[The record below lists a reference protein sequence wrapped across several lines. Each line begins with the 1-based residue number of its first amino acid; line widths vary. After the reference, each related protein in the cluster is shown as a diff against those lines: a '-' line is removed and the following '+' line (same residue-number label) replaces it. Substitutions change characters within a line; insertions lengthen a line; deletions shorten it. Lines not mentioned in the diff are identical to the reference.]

1 MSKTL
6 RKYQQEAINAC
17 LKRLSE
23 GINKSIIVLP
33 TGAGK
38 TFMAT
43 QLVEIGQFKRVLF
56 CVDAEELAD
65 QAGIAFLKEKFDDS
79 LIKYIEDIG
88 FIEYVRKG
96 GVYAGSD
103 YKVGLIKAEIF
114 QPHGSVVIASLQTL
128 WRRLD
133 KLNPDDFDLI
143 IIDECH
149 IATAK
154 RIIQSINFFTPKL
167 LLGITATPIRSDGVS
182 LNNVFQEIVYDYP
195 IKTAVEE
202 KYLCELDA
210 IRVKTNVSLDKVHTL
225 GGDLNEK
232 ELANEVDT
240 QARNIL
246 VADSYLKYANGKQAI
261 GYTVNIQ
268 HAIHL
273 AEVFAEKGIKATAIS
288 SNEELTGDRSLKV
301 RQFKDRKID
310 VVFNCG
316 ILVKGFNHD
325 NVGCIIHACPT
336 KSLTKWL
343 QATGRC
349 TRLKDEEYVKKFGQ
363 QATILDIVDSTN
375 KHSLINA
382 WNLDSGLPPE
392 ERTFITTENRNKL
405 IEDRLRKSSKIDS
418 KTDKDE
424 RIDLL
429 TLPRVKLNLSPKM
442 SEPATLAQLNAIK
455 NWGFNIEDVAYTK
468 QQINEIFMSQ
478 PATDKQVNFLKAKG
492 FKIDG
497 FVSKAVAI
505 KAFDMLN
512 NK

>member
-1 MSKTL
+1 
-6 RKYQQEAINAC
+6 
-17 LKRLSE
+17 
-23 GINKSIIVLP
+23 VLP

-38 TFMAT
+38 TFMAAKLT
-43 QLVEIGQFKRVLF
+43 EIGEFKRVLF
-56 CVDAEELAD
+56 CVDAEELAE
-65 QAGIAFLKEKFDDS
+65 QAGIAFLREKFDES
-79 LIKYIEDIG
+79 LINYIEKMG
-88 FIEYVRKG
+88 FIDYVRKG
-96 GVYAGSD
+96 GIFAGNE
-103 YKVGLIKAEIF
+103 YKVGLIKADVF

-143 IIDECH
+143 IVDECH

-182 LNNVFQEIVYDYP
+182 LSNVFQEIVYNYE

-202 KYLCELDA
+202 GYLCQLDA
-210 IRVKTNVSLDKVHTL
+210 IRVKTNVSLDNVKTL
-225 GGDLNEK
+225 AGDLNEK
-232 ELANEVDT
+232 QLANEVDT

-261 GYTVNIQ
+261 GYTVDIA

-273 AEVFAEKGIKATAIS
+273 AEVFIEKGIKATAIS
-288 SNEELTGDRSLKV
+288 SNEELTGDRSEKV
-301 RQFKDRKID
+301 RAFKDRKID

-363 QATILDIVDSTN
+363 QATILDIVDSTSR
-375 KHSLINA
+375 HSLINA
-382 WNLDSGLPPE
+382 FNLDAGLDPE
-392 ERTFITTENRNKL
+392 DRVFITQEKRNKL
-405 IEDRLRKSSKIDS
+405 IEDRLRRSAKIE
-418 KTDKDE
+418 TNRDKDE
-424 RIDLL
+424 HVNLL

-455 NWGFNIEDVAYTK
+455 NWGFNIIDVAYTK
-468 QQINEIFMSQ
+468 QQINEIFLSQ
-478 PATDKQVNFLKAKG
+478 PASEAQVNLLRIKG
-492 FKIDG
+492 YKVDG
-497 FVSKAVAI
+497 FVSKAQAI
-505 KAFDMLN
+505 KAFDEIN
-512 NK
+512 NRKTK